1 MIDMITMWFWAY
13 VIGVGLAA
21 VITVFAIVVLI
32 RAVMQTQERESAQKP
47 KREESPLERWKR
59 GG

>member
-1 MIDMITMWFWAY
+1 MTDMLTMWFWAY
-13 VIGVGLAA
+13 VIGVFLAA
-21 VITVFAIVVLI
+21 VITFFAIVVVV
-32 RAVMQTQERESAQKP
+32 RAIMQPQERGSTQKP

>member
-1 MIDMITMWFWAY
+1 MTDMLTMWFWAY
-13 VIGVGLAA
+13 VIGVFLAA
-21 VITVFAIVVLI
+21 VITFFAIVVVV
-32 RAVMQTQERESAQKP
+32 RAIMQTQERGSAQKP